1 MHRNRYG
8 LRHPTVKYD
17 SRGANGGAGRY
28 PPVMPAFGPTVQSL
42 ATLTVLALF
51 LGVGLILSLALP
63 AGRRSASEF
72 TSGALRPVLGGAWLV
87 AALATAGSLYLSDVA
102 GLVPC
107 LLCWYQRIAMY
118 PLVLLLGVAAVTR
131 DPRSWRY
138 VLPLS
143 LAGLAVSIYHVT
155 IQYRPT
161 LGVLDCSAEAPCTA
175 RYLHVYG
182 FVSIPV
188 MAGAAFLLVSAL
200 VVAAGLASAPGAEE
214 PEEGRP

>member
-1 MHRNRYG
+1 
-8 LRHPTVKYD
+8 
-17 SRGANGGAGRY
+17 
-28 PPVMPAFGPTVQSL
+28 MPAFGPTVQSL
-42 ATLTVLALF
+42 ATLTVLALL
-51 LGVGLILSLALP
+51 LGTGLALALALP
-63 AGRRSASEF
+63 GGRR
-72 TSGALRPVLGGAWLV
+72 
-87 AALATAGSLYLSDVA
+87 ALAGFTQGAPRSVLAAAWGVATLATLGSLYLSDVA

-118 PLVLLLGVAAVTR
+118 PLVLLLGVGWITGDRRVG
-131 DPRSWRY
+131 RY

-161 LGVLDCSAEAPCTA
+161 LGVVSCSAEAPCTA

-188 MAGAAFLLVSAL
+188 MAGAAFLLVSGL
-200 VVAAGLASAPGAEE
+200 VAAAGLASSRGPGEVE
-214 PEEGRP
+214 EEG

>member
-1 MHRNRYG
+1 
-8 LRHPTVKYD
+8 
-17 SRGANGGAGRY
+17 
-28 PPVMPAFGPTVQSL
+28 MPAFGPTVQSL
-42 ATLTVLALF
+42 ATLTVLALV
-51 LGVGLILSLALP
+51 LGIGLALVLVVP
-63 AGRRSASEF
+63 SGRRGAAALTSAARR
-72 TSGALRPVLGGAWLV
+72 TLLGAAWLV
-87 AALATAGSLYLSDVA
+87 VSLATAGSLYLSDVA

-118 PLVLLLGVAAVTR
+118 PLVLLLGVATLVGDGR
-131 DPRSWRY
+131 IWRY

-143 LAGLAVSIYHVT
+143 LTGLAISVYHVT

-161 LGVLDCSAEAPCTA
+161 LGVVSCSAEAPCTA

-200 VVAAGLASAPGAEE
+200 VALAGLAPGPTAGEE
-214 PEEGRP
+214 QEEEGGRS

>member
-1 MHRNRYG
+1 
-8 LRHPTVKYD
+8 
-17 SRGANGGAGRY
+17 
-28 PPVMPAFGPTVQSL
+28 MPGFGPTVQSL
-42 ATLTVLALF
+42 ATLTVLALS
-51 LGVGLILSLALP
+51 LGIGLALLLFLP
-63 AGRRSASEF
+63 AGRRGVSSLASS
-72 TSGALRPVLGGAWLV
+72 THRPILGAAWVV
-87 AALATAGSLYLSDVA
+87 ASLATAGSLYLSDVA

-118 PLVLLLGVAAVTR
+118 PLVLVLGVAVAGADRRV
-131 DPRSWRY
+131 WRY

-143 LAGLAVSIYHVT
+143 MTGLAVSIYHVV

-161 LGVLDCSAEAPCTA
+161 LGVVSCSAEAPCTA

-200 VVAAGLASAPGAEE
+200 VTVAALASSGGALDGEE
-214 PEEGRP
+214 AGEAEQEGALRR

>member
-1 MHRNRYG
+1 
-8 LRHPTVKYD
+8 
-17 SRGANGGAGRY
+17 
-28 PPVMPAFGPTVQSL
+28 MPAFGPTVQSL
-42 ATLTVLALF
+42 ATLTVLALL
-51 LGVGLILSLALP
+51 LGIGLAFVLVVP
-63 AGRRSASEF
+63 AGRRGAAALTSAARR
-72 TSGALRPVLGGAWLV
+72 TLLGAAWLV
-87 AALATAGSLYLSDVA
+87 VSLATAGSLYLSDVA

-118 PLVLLLGVAAVTR
+118 PLVLLLGVATLVGDGR
-131 DPRSWRY
+131 IWRY

-143 LAGLAVSIYHVT
+143 LTGLAISVYHVT

-161 LGVLDCSAEAPCTA
+161 LGVVSCSAEAPCTA

-200 VVAAGLASAPGAEE
+200 VALAGMSPPPAEGE
-214 PEEGRP
+214 GLEEEGGRP